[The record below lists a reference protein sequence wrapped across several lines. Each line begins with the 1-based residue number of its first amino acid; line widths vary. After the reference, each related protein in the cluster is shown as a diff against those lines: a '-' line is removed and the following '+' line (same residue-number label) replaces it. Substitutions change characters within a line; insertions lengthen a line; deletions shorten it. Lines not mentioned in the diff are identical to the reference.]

1 LGISVDEAL
10 SPSLQEKVSYL
21 GTLLQSFP
29 QGETA
34 VGKLLDMILGRK
46 RIERLTE
53 RIGGERVQERESE
66 VEVFRKLTLMEK
78 IAGPSGV
85 DPPTAGCAM
94 ADGGRFQKTTQNAD
108 SKTHWHE
115 YKAGFCGVLEG
126 RADGIE
132 RGEDAPDPLPD
143 VPKFLLNL
151 EQVEALTSEIGRKAA
166 NVPEPEDAEIDT
178 SQQIDLNELSS
189 LEQLE
194 ELVFQAESAREEKS
208 KKKRPWSPKVQ
219 SRDVVASS
227 QNSEA
232 FGEQLAARAWHLG
245 LFGAKFKAFVGDGGS
260 WLWTIWERQ
269 FKPFGFVPILDIIHA
284 VTYLYASAMAGRSRS
299 EGGPV
304 YRRWISWVWQ
314 GEVDKVIVELAQR
327 QQELGLPR
335 EGDGETSP
343 RKIVHQALTYFQN
356 QHSRMDYPRYRKLGL
371 PITSSLMESTVK
383 QLNRRIKGT
392 EKFWT
397 EAGGEAV
404 LQLKAD
410 NLSDSDPLSDF
421 WTRRPSHQTGLYRRC
436 QTQKAAAA

>member
-1 LGISVDEAL
+1 MGISVDESL

-34 VGKLLDMILGRK
+34 VRKLLGMPLGRK

-53 RIGGERVQERESE
+53 RTGGERVSEREGE
-66 VEVFRKLTLMEK
+66 VEVFRNLTLMEK
-78 IAGPSGV
+78 LAGPLDV
-85 DPPTAGCAM
+85 TPPTAACVM
-94 ADGGRFQKTTQNAD
+94 ADGGRFQKTDKNTD

-115 YKAGFCGVLEG
+115 YKAGFCGVLED
-126 RADGIE
+126 RADGLA
-132 RGEDAPDPLPD
+132 RGEDAPDPLPE

-151 EQVEALTSEIGRKAA
+151 EQVETLTAEIGRKAA

-178 SQQIDLNELSS
+178 SQQIDLAELSS

-194 ELVFQAESAREEKS
+194 NLVLEAESAREEKS
-208 KKKRPWSPKVQ
+208 RKKRPWSPKVQ
-219 SRDVVASS
+219 SRDVVATS

-232 FGEQLAARAWHLG
+232 FGVQLAARAWHLG
-245 LFGAKFKAFVGDGGS
+245 LFAALFKAFVGDGGS
-260 WLWTIWERQ
+260 WLWTIWDKH

-284 VTYLYASAMAGRSRS
+284 VTHLYAAAMAGRPQT

-304 YRRWISWVWQ
+304 YRRWITWVWQ
-314 GEVDKVIVELAQR
+314 GEVAKVIAELAQR
-327 QQELGLPR
+327 QQELGLPG
-335 EGDGETSP
+335 EADGETSP
-343 RKIVHQALTYFQN
+343 RKIVHSTLTYLQN

-410 NLSDSDPLSDF
+410 SLSDSDPLSDF
-421 WTRRPSHQTGLYRRC
+421 WTRRPSQQTGLYRRC
-436 QTQKAAAA
+436 QTQKSAAA